1 MFTQGEPLPLL
12 LCETCHATGVVSWR
26 TCPNCHGL
34 SIAYKTRGKLFFWRH
49 PLDRYHLALFYARLL
64 TNKIRKVVVGVLAV
78 TLWLWSLFAL
88 AMFFK
93 TSPAPMGLTIVQWF
107 QYLPAYIVVLFWLGV
122 TFFSYLVYRIISE
135 KPVTRMVEHLGYDS
149 VPKDVSSERLS
160 TWADTTRIPLSSR
173 VNITES
179 FTPDALKTLG
189 VAYTLADEQ
198 MFNKVTV
205 YHVLYAL
212 LTIPSV
218 RILFIRLGV
227 PVKTLQD
234 KLTPFFAEANSK
246 TGGRETAPVI
256 SEEMAQVIFQ
266 AYEAG
271 YMARQE
277 YVTPAELLFAV
288 VSSSASIQDLLYD
301 FALDK
306 DKLENGI
313 EWARIKER
321 LHRQYMQFQVSAR
334 HRSKYGMD
342 RAMTAVATPFLNQF
356 SEDVTMLA
364 QFGHTNAC
372 IARDQEIQNIFQV
385 VEGGQNSV
393 LLVGD
398 YGVGKKSIVE
408 GIAELMVEDKVPA
421 RLADKRMVRL
431 NSASLLAGTTPSGA
445 LERLE
450 SIMYEIARAGNVILT
465 IENIQELMGVS
476 AGGGQSLDVA
486 GTMADYLGSG
496 RFLTIATATTEA
508 YTKYIANSKLATVFS
523 RVVIKEME
531 ENQAIQVLEANAGH
545 LEYKHDVFYSYDA
558 LAKSAQ
564 LAKRFIKDT
573 ILPGSAIEIMSEA
586 GSYTRSKKGKDAF
599 VTAEEVGAVIAQ
611 KTQIPM
617 TTVTADESSK
627 LMTLETTLHERVIGQ
642 DEAVKLVANALRR
655 ARAEIRSKS
664 RPISN
669 FLFLGPTGVG
679 KTELAKT
686 IAEVYFGGED
696 RMVRFDMSEYQDK
709 ASLYRLIGAPGEKGT
724 GLLTEAI
731 RRTPFT
737 LLLLDEIEK
746 ADRDILN
753 VFLQVMDDGRLT
765 DSTGRVVDFTNV
777 IIIATSNAGTSY
789 VQEQMRAGLSSD
801 MIKDRLLHGELKDYF
816 RPEFLNR
823 FDGIVLFKPLE
834 KSAIKQIASLMLR
847 RVARD
852 LEAKGIG
859 FEVDDAA
866 LEFLAGV
873 GFDPE
878 FGARPLRRSLEERV
892 ENQLA
897 ELLLTGKIGRRDTVH
912 LGAEGKLTV
921 VPR

>member
-34 SIAYKTRGKLFFWRH
+34 SIAYKTRGKLFYWAH

-64 TNKIRKVVVGVLAV
+64 TNKIRKVVVGVLAM
-78 TLWLWSLFAL
+78 TLWLWALFAL
-88 AMFFK
+88 MMFFK
-93 TSPAPMGLTIVQWF
+93 TSPAPMGLTFVQWF

-122 TFFSYLVYRIISE
+122 MLFSYLVYRIISE
-135 KPVTRMVEHLGYDS
+135 KPATQMVEHLGYDS

-160 TWADTTRIPLSSR
+160 AWTDTTRVPLKDR

-179 FTPDALKTLG
+179 FTPDALKSLG

-198 MFNKVTV
+198 MFNKMTV
-205 YHVLYAL
+205 YHILYAL

-256 SEEMAQVIFQ
+256 SDGVAQVIFQ

-271 YMARQE
+271 YLARQE

-288 VSSSASIQDLLYD
+288 VSSSSSIQDVLYD

-372 IARDQEIQNIFQV
+372 IARDVEIQNIFQV

-431 NSASLLAGTTPSGA
+431 NSSSLLAGTTPAGA

-450 SIMYEIARAGNVILT
+450 NIMYEIARAGNVILT

-617 TTVTADESSK
+617 TTVTADESTK

-642 DEAVKLVANALRR
+642 DEAVTLVANALRR

-801 MIKDRLLHGELKDYF
+801 IIKDRLLHGELKDYF

-823 FDGIVLFKPLE
+823 FDGIVLFKPLA

-859 FEVDDAA
+859 LEVDDAA

-912 LGAEGKLTV
+912 LGAEGVMTV